1 MNNKH
6 ISKRFLCVRH
16 ENAAGGRYMLLDS
29 LWECM
34 IWDFLC
40 LVQFP
45 VVLKRQSCCLIFSH
59 AGCLPLAPSR
69 GWGCRFKKDWC
80 FFRKHT
86 ECMCACVTQ
95 RGSGGRGAVHGTTGP
110 PLAWELLRHAM
121 QPQECCSMLAYLTG
135 SPSSHTYTHT
145 HAHPTCNTKPSWQVQ
160 SPPGQQHLGD
170 ACK

>member
-6 ISKRFLCVRH
+6 ISKRFLYVRH
-16 ENAAGGRYMLLDS
+16 ENAAGGQHMLLDS

-45 VVLKRQSCCLIFSH
+45 VVLKRQSCYVIFSH

-69 GWGCRFKKDWC
+69 SWGCRFKKDWC

-86 ECMCACVTQ
+86 ECMYVCVCDPEGL
-95 RGSGGRGAVHGTTGP
+95 RRSRCR
-110 PLAWELLRHAM
+110 AWYYW
-121 QPQECCSMLAYLTG
+121 P
-135 SPSSHTYTHT
+135 SPSVGVVTARYAATGMLLYVRLFDWQPFLTHIHTHT
-145 HAHPTCNTKPSWQVQ
+145 RTSHL
-160 SPPGQQHLGD
+160 QH
-170 ACK
+170 